1 MPRTLGAERYDEY
14 TTRSQNARNPEST
27 SQGKVAQKRYSG
39 MDQRGHRAALGHGC
53 TTGHQKRMP
62 VAKKV
67 ACSITCNQGSR
78 KARSKIAGTCQAI
91 NTEMAADQPIAG
103 LLTKRPSHFMK
114 RQRRNGPTI
123 SRATDCGIP
132 CSDGKAG
139 APSKTSGGAM
149 AMSRR

>member
-62 VAKKV
+62 VTKKL
-67 ACSITCNQGSR
+67 ACSITCSQFTRN
-78 KARSKIAGTCQAI
+78 ARSKITGTCPAI
-91 NTEMAADQPIAG
+91 NAEMAADQPIPG
-103 LLTKRPSHFMK
+103 LLTKCPSTFT
-114 RQRRNGPTI
+114 R
-123 SRATDCGIP
+123 
-132 CSDGKAG
+132 
-139 APSKTSGGAM
+139 
-149 AMSRR
+149 